1 VDLGYLTVYTANALV
16 TGELKRGDTT
26 LKAGRLGNIEV
37 VKDDVRL
44 GKPFVFDKSNIDQ
57 FDF

>member
-1 VDLGYLTVYTANALV
+1 VYTANALV
-16 TGELKRGDTT
+16 TGGLERGDTVLT
-26 LKAGRLGNIEV
+26 AGRLGNVQV
-37 VKDDVRL
+37 VKDEVRL